1 MRIYMPLPMG
11 VIKALDHMRKEMK
24 LTRAALIR
32 MLLIDAL
39 RERGYRV

>member
-1 MRIYMPLPMG
+1 MRVYMPLSLS

-39 RERGYRV
+39 RERGYNI